1 LGSLAVGRWR
11 ESSSRVS
18 RLPWLG
24 TAFLLVPAVVLVL
37 NYQANIAQDAHHA
50 AADAVS
56 VDQLTGPRDQTPDVR

>member
-11 ESSSRVS
+11 ESGSRVS
-18 RLPWLG
+18 RLRWLG

-50 AADAVS
+50 ADAVS